1 VTVTLRFN
9 EGRACDAVLRLLE
22 ARDGAQRQAVC
33 FPERES
39 HEYMVELACHIK
51 GQLYALEH
59 TGIEPFTGH
68 VQVDAEAKRR
78 IQPLVERV
86 AARLPQTEEFELQ
99 VPVDGLAVL
108 RGKQLDDVHDTLA
121 EWIERIA
128 PTLPIAPIGRY
139 VRSPSVLVPGV
150 PFPVRLHRMT
160 PIGLPN
166 NFQVN
171 LIVSDVESRRLDRLR
186 KALSDKCP
194 KLAGWKHSC
203 GAKSVLILE
212 QNDIQL
218 TNAHIVT
225 ETLLA
230 AEREISNRAD
240 EVYLVMTCI
249 DRWIVYP
256 LRVGDRSYFDITN
269 PEDRAWEIDSAKLQD
284 ITKRPALTRRAEVDR

>member
-1 VTVTLRFN
+1 VIVTLRFN

-39 HEYMVELACHIK
+39 HEFPVELTCHIK
-51 GQLYALEH
+51 ERLYALEH
-59 TGIEPFTGH
+59 TGIEPFAGH
-68 VQVDAEAKRR
+68 IQLNAEAKRR

-99 VPVDGLAVL
+99 VPVDSLAAL
-108 RGKQLDDVHDTLA
+108 RGKQLDDVHDALA
-121 EWIERIA
+121 AWIECMA
-128 PTLPIAPIGRY
+128 PTLPVAPIGRY
-139 VRSPSVLVPGV
+139 VRSPAVRASGV

-166 NFQVN
+166 KFQVN
-171 LIVSDVESRRLDRLR
+171 FIVSDVESRRLDRLR

-194 KLAGWKHSC
+194 KLAGWKC
-203 GAKSVLILE
+203 RYGATSVLILE

-218 TNAHIVT
+218 TNPHVVT
-225 ETLLA
+225 TTLLD
-230 AEREISNRAD
+230 AEGEVGNRAD

-249 DRWIVYP
+249 DQWRVFP
-256 LRVGDRSYFDITN
+256 LRVGDLSYFDISN
-269 PEDRAWEIDSAKLQD
+269 PDDRAWEIDPAKLQD
-284 ITKRPALTRRAEVDR
+284 ITRLRREDAAI

>member
-9 EGRACDAVLRLLE
+9 EGRACDAALRFLE
-22 ARDGAQRQAVC
+22 ARDGAQRQAVR
-33 FPERES
+33 FPERER
-39 HEYMVELACHIK
+39 HEYPVELACHIN

-68 VQVDAEAKRR
+68 LQVDAEAKRR

-99 VPVDGLAVL
+99 VPVDGLTVL
-108 RGKQLDDVHDTLA
+108 RGKQLDAVHDTLA

-128 PTLPIAPIGRY
+128 PTLPVAPIGRY
-139 VRSPSVLVPGV
+139 IQTPAVMVPGV
-150 PFPVRLHRMT
+150 PFPVRLHRVT

-171 LIVSDVESRRLDRLR
+171 LIVSDMESRRRDRLR

-194 KLAGWKHSC
+194 KLAGWKHSH
-203 GAKSVLILE
+203 GATRVLILE

-218 TNAHIVT
+218 TNPHIVT
-225 ETLLA
+225 ETLLT
-230 AEREISNRAD
+230 AESEIRDRAD
-240 EVYLVMTCI
+240 EVHLVMSCI
-249 DRWIVYP
+249 DPWRLFP

-269 PEDRAWEIDSAKLQD
+269 PEDRAWEIDPATLQD
-284 ITKRPALTRRAEVDR
+284 ITRRPASTRRAEVDR

>member
-1 VTVTLRFN
+1 VTVSLRFN
-9 EGRACDAVLRLLE
+9 EGQACDAVLRFLE
-22 ARDGAQRQAVC
+22 ARDGAQRQAVF
-33 FPERES
+33 FPERER
-39 HEYMVELACHIK
+39 HEYPVELACRIN

-78 IQPLVERV
+78 IQPLVDRV
-86 AARLPQTEEFELQ
+86 TARLPQTEEFELQ
-99 VPVDGLAVL
+99 VPIDGLNVL
-108 RGKQLDDVHDTLA
+108 RGRQLDAVHDRLA

-139 VRSPSVLVPGV
+139 VRSPAVQVRGV

-160 PIGLPN
+160 RIGLPN

-171 LIVSDVESRRLDRLR
+171 LIVSDVERRRLDRLR
-186 KALSDKCP
+186 KALADKCP
-194 KLAGWKHSC
+194 KLAGWKRSH

-218 TNAHIVT
+218 TNPHIVT
-225 ETLLA
+225 ETLLT
-230 AEREISNRAD
+230 AESEIPNRAD
-240 EVYLVMTCI
+240 EVHLVMSCI
-249 DRWIVYP
+249 DPWRIFP

-269 PEDRAWEIDSAKLQD
+269 PEDRAWEIDSATLQD
-284 ITKRPALTRRAEVDR
+284 ITKRPASARRAGLEQ

>member
-9 EGRACDAVLRLLE
+9 EGRACDAVLRFLE

-39 HEYMVELACHIK
+39 HEYPVELACHIK

-86 AARLPQTEEFELQ
+86 AARLPQTQEFELQ

-121 EWIERIA
+121 DWIERIA

-194 KLAGWKHSC
+194 KLAGWKHSH
-203 GAKSVLILE
+203 GANSVLILE

-249 DRWIVYP
+249 DRWFVYP

-284 ITKRPALTRRAEVDR
+284 MTKRPASTRRAEVDR